1 MTTNYSE
8 MTDNE
13 LDRLVAEKV
22 MGWEYKENEGYP
34 YYRGKNIGL
43 DINDFHPST
52 NISQAFE
59 VVEKMI
65 ADGWVEMAMVYKNIE
80 KVWEVEFYKEGI
92 SFDGGDSFDK
102 SLPRAICIAAL
113 MAKESEDKE

>member
-1 MTTNYSE
+1 
-8 MTDNE
+8 
-13 LDRLVAEKV
+13 
-22 MGWEYKENEGYP
+22 
-34 YYRGKNIGL
+34 
-43 DINDFHPST
+43 
-52 NISQAFE
+52 
-59 VVEKMI
+59 MI